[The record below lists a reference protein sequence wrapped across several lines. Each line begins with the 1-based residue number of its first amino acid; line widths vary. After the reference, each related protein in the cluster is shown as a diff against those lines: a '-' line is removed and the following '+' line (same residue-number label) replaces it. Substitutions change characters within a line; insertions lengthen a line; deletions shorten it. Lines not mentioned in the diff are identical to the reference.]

1 MACAC
6 PDRTRRAPTAIALAA
21 GVLLLATS
29 CGGRQ
34 EGADAPD
41 ASARAPPAAPDP
53 ARARLLQSPQV
64 RHWQEQQR
72 FSRDAREFLRTAA
85 SLPAVER
92 AQRADALEAQVT
104 ERERTRELSA
114 GEAMLLRVALVQALP
129 GSDEEQARRLAA
141 LAGDYRNAAERR
153 EAAWIAR
160 QRADPRMQQYKARE
174 RVVVAEV
181 MAMETIPGGL
191 TRDQYL
197 RQRLQQERERA
208 WDNGG

>member
-6 PDRTRRAPTAIALAA
+6 PDRPRRAPTAIALAA

-85 SLPAVER
+85 SLTLN
-92 AQRADALEAQVT
+92 ALGLEGLA
-104 ERERTRELSA
+104 R
-114 GEAMLLRVALVQALP
+114 RVAQSNVAQAVDRLTLDGMIALWQP
-129 GSDEEQARRLAA
+129 ATSD
-141 LAGDYRNAAERR
+141 
-153 EAAWIAR
+153 
-160 QRADPRMQQYKARE
+160 
-174 RVVVAEV
+174 
-181 MAMETIPGGL
+181 
-191 TRDQYL
+191 
-197 RQRLQQERERA
+197 
-208 WDNGG
+208 